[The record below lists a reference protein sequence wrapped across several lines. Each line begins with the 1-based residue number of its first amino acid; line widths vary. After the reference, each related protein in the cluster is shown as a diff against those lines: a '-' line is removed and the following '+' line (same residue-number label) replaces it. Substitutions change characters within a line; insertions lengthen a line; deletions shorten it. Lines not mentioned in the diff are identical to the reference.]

1 MSVEQLKAER
11 IQNLVDAMSFKE
23 PKKIPIGTEVQGWAY
38 GYGGVKL
45 KDVLDD
51 PVAASKAQTKYAND
65 VQFDYFWGGGSV
77 SGRPMRVMEAMGNDM
92 YKFADD
98 GIAIVHNQSEIKFM
112 SAEEY
117 PELMA
122 DRPAFL
128 RKLQKQRNKTLQL
141 PRDQAYPKI
150 LQALKAMRNH
160 QEALRLSGEFFF
172 NQKGIIVL
180 TGGPVRFSNPLN
192 DLFDHYRGIRDTL
205 IDLRRRKD
213 VVKKY
218 YNMRIE
224 QIKADIAK
232 INVADAGKPFPLIH
246 TIYHVECFLTPELFD
261 EFYFNDLRDIMTPF
275 LKAGAKMY
283 LKGEGAFLK
292 ILDRYRQLPK
302 GSILIELDEDDPF
315 EAHKI
320 IGDWQPIA
328 AGITLDLLQM
338 GTKQQCIDFVKKCF
352 DTFAPGGGYC
362 FLGNKSLLSARCA
375 KPENFIAV
383 YETANKLA
391 GN

>member
-1 MSVEQLKAER
+1 MSVEQIKAER
-11 IQNLVDAMSFKE
+11 IQNLIDAMNFKE
-23 PKKIPIGTEVQGWAY
+23 PKKVPIGTEVQGWAY
-38 GYGGVKL
+38 GYAGVRL
-45 KDVLDD
+45 KDILDD
-51 PVAASKAQTKYAND
+51 PVAASKAQTKYAD
-65 VQFDYFWGGGSV
+65 DIQFDYFWGGGSV
-77 SGRPMRVMEAMGNDM
+77 SGRPMKVLEAMGNQM
-92 YKFADD
+92 YEFADD
-98 GIAIVHNQSEIKFM
+98 GITIMHNQSRIQFM

-117 PELMA
+117 PELMS
-122 DRPAFL
+122 DRAAFV
-128 RKLQKQRNKTLQL
+128 KKQRRERNKTLQL
-141 PRDQAYPKI
+141 PREQAYPRVI
-150 LQALKAMRNH
+150 EALKHMRNH
-160 QEALRLSGEFFF
+160 QEAIRLSGEYFF
-172 NQKGIIVL
+172 NKKGIIVL
-180 TGGPVRFSNPLN
+180 TGGPVRYQNPLN

-218 YNMRIE
+218 YDMRIE
-224 QIKADIAK
+224 QIKANIAQL
-232 INVADAGKPFPLIH
+232 NPADLGKPFPLIN
-246 TIYHVECFLTPELFD
+246 TIYHSECFLTPELFD
-261 EFYFNDLRDIMTPF
+261 EFYFNDLRDIMMPF
-275 LKAGAKMY
+275 LQAGGKLF

-292 ILDRYRQLPK
+292 ILNRYRQLPK

-338 GTKQQCIDFVKKCF
+338 GTKQQCIDFVKKSF

-362 FLGNKSLLSARCA
+362 FLGNKSLLSPKCA
-375 KPENFIAV
+375 KPENIIAV